1 MGIIRTKP
9 VDQDRDRPTW
19 DNSNETSRPR
29 PRQTDDRPRERT
41 DDDSMSALITSN
53 IFDDGFFAFPH
64 ELAFFEPPCGTAK
77 QVCKRQRQWPR
88 MDIVE
93 HDKAYL
99 VTADTPGVPKD
110 QPKVELTKDGI
121 TLSFDHDEAKEEKAE
136 DGKIIRRERS
146 HRSFRRT
153 IGLPADGIDR
163 NGIAAKV
170 EDGVLRLTI
179 PKAPESVPKTIS
191 IE

>member
-1 MGIIRTKP
+1 MGRASGIIIRTKP
-9 VDQDRDRPTW
+9 VDQDRDRPTTH
-19 DNSNETSRPR
+19 N
-29 PRQTDDRPRERT
+29 RENT
-41 DDDSMSALITSN
+41 TNNDDDSMSALITSN

-93 HDKAYL
+93 HDKEYL

-110 QPKVELTKDGI
+110 QLKVELTKDGI

-146 HRSFRRT
+146 HSSFRRT

>member
-9 VDQDRDRPTW
+9 VDQDRDRPTTY
-19 DNSNETSRPR
+19 N
-29 PRQTDDRPRERT
+29 RENT
-41 DDDSMSALITSN
+41 TNNNDDSMSALITSN

-93 HDKAYL
+93 HDKEYL

-110 QPKVELTKDGI
+110 QLKVELTKDGI

-146 HRSFRRT
+146 PRSFRRT

>member
-9 VDQDRDRPTW
+9 VDQDRDRPTI
-19 DNSNETSRPR
+19 DRASEPTTHNRENTN
-29 PRQTDDRPRERT
+29 TKDDT
-41 DDDSMSALITSN
+41 NNNDDDSMSALITSN

-93 HDKAYL
+93 HDKEYL

-110 QPKVELTKDGI
+110 QLKVEMT
-121 TLSFDHDEAKEEKAE
+121 E

>member
-9 VDQDRDRPTW
+9 VDQDRDRPTTH
-19 DNSNETSRPR
+19 NRVNT
-29 PRQTDDRPRERT
+29 T
-41 DDDSMSALITSN
+41 N

-64 ELAFFEPPCGTAK
+64 ELAFFEPPCGAAK

-93 HDKAYL
+93 HDKEYL

-110 QPKVELTKDGI
+110 QLKVELTKDGI

-163 NGIAAKV
+163 DGIAAKV
-170 EDGVLRLTI
+170 EDGVLRL
-179 PKAPESVPKTIS
+179 
-191 IE
+191 

>member
-9 VDQDRDRPTW
+9 VDQDRDRPTI
-19 DNSNETSRPR
+19 DRASEPTTHNRENTN
-29 PRQTDDRPRERT
+29 TKDDT
-41 DDDSMSALITSN
+41 NNNDDDSMSALITSN

-93 HDKAYL
+93 HDKEYL

-110 QPKVELTKDGI
+110 QLKVELTKDGI
-121 TLSFDHDEAKEEKAE
+121 TLSFDRD
-136 DGKIIRRERS
+136 
-146 HRSFRRT
+146 
-153 IGLPADGIDR
+153 
-163 NGIAAKV
+163 GIAAKV

>member
-9 VDQDRDRPTW
+9 VDQDRDRENT
-19 DNSNETSRPR
+19 NTK
-29 PRQTDDRPRERT
+29 DDT
-41 DDDSMSALITSN
+41 NNNDDDSMSALITSN

-93 HDKAYL
+93 HDKEYL

-110 QPKVELTKDGI
+110 QLKVELTKDGI

>member
-9 VDQDRDRPTW
+9 VDQDRDRPTTH
-19 DNSNETSRPR
+19 N
-29 PRQTDDRPRERT
+29 RENT
-41 DDDSMSALITSN
+41 TNNDDDSMSALITSN

-64 ELAFFEPPCGTAK
+64 ELAFFEPPCGAAK

-93 HDKAYL
+93 HDKEYL

-110 QPKVELTKDGI
+110 QLKV
-121 TLSFDHDEAKEEKAE
+121 DHDETKEEKAE
-136 DGKIIRRERS
+136 DGKVIRRERS

-153 IGLPADGIDR
+153 IGLPAGVIDR
-163 NGIAAKV
+163 DGIAAKV

-179 PKAPESVPKTIS
+179 PKAPESVPKTNTV
-191 IE
+191 E

>member
-1 MGIIRTKP
+1 
-9 VDQDRDRPTW
+9 
-19 DNSNETSRPR
+19 
-29 PRQTDDRPRERT
+29 
-41 DDDSMSALITSN
+41 MSALITSN

-64 ELAFFEPPCGTAK
+64 ELAFFEPPCGAAK

-93 HDKAYL
+93 HDKEYL

-110 QPKVELTKDGI
+110 QLKVEVDENGV
-121 TLSFDHDEAKEEKAE
+121 TLSFDHDETKEEKAE
-136 DGKIIRRERS
+136 NGKVIRRERS

-153 IGLPADGIDR
+153 IGLPAGVIDRDGIV
-163 NGIAAKV
+163 AKV

-179 PKAPESVPKTIS
+179 PKAPESVPKTITV
-191 IE
+191 E